1 MLGASKLAVFDDDGH
16 FSLALAKTLVADV
29 KLSPPAPDVFL
40 NHLMSFIAELPQIVQ
55 QEQSFQLFSESTRH
69 QLVIIFRGFL
79 EPQSAQYLSER
90 APILSD
96 LFVESVTYFLE
107 PVNNAL
113 FGVGCPGTRDNVRC
127 FRTECVPTYIRN
139 PTSLTFGTCGLLVC
153 AQNRLA
159 CQLTGI
165 ELKRT
170 RRNFCALTQKLP
182 YCLPIS
188 CSGVSSSYERCRLC
202 STTLHRACAL
212 NLFSEGNY
220 AFPLEAGSQLFCSQC
235 IITLP
240 QVITIFATVASTL
253 ANTGTPLEYLVVIPT
268 HTTEAAELHLRSLQ
282 DAAEGFVGIKFAW
295 LGDAEGEEEFSGLS
309 GTPVAHRDPERN
321 TKLALREELRHS
333 VQRERDLR
341 VAHANSARSSESGD
355 TPEGSIP
362 EGNYGYSPAVAFQA
376 PSSGAAQ
383 PALGV
388 THPSHSIP
396 TVGVAPNSLLPH
408 PLGELT
414 VEPQLAPGEPA
425 TYPPGAYIPPHLRPN
440 ATTHASIPAPLRAVP
455 PSVVNPQ
462 PVTAGLLPTAAVPAR
477 GQVGTTTSTAPAAGL
492 QPDDLSSDLLRLRVT
507 EELQRQTAQRHDA
520 AGATYALMLAAVTPT
535 MGISELVTGEIDGLA
550 VTDLDSPSALRREM
564 RENYSGNGTTK
575 ADKTVMRRLMQV
587 DTLGDSAELRHT
599 PFRASSE
606 SVTMDGNKLKVR
618 DRLQFPR
625 RDRYLA
631 YCRKRSAEWRSIMD
645 SGHGVFA
652 ATYESQVYHRRTA
665 LLIQARYE
673 FLIELVDHAGL
684 EWSWCSWESLYVF
697 ITTRYVSAWELQ
709 PFTGAA
715 KLDRDLLRFQWEI
728 PDGDR
733 RDVVRRYVV
742 DTLSPSQ
749 VLEALQRVGVLGSTS
764 PPGPSIQM
772 ASSPSPQP
780 PRGAPAAPL
789 SRTVATSSPTGTLRC
804 PLCLGPYQYH
814 RVDHYDRPPE
824 EPITQTCGKEKVI
837 QGVKKKCILKH
848 AFSGPLRTPCEH
860 TETVA

>member
-40 NHLMSFIAELPQIVQ
+40 DHLMSFIAELPQIVQ

-414 VEPQLAPGEPA
+414 VEPQLIAPGEPA

-440 ATTHASIPAPLRAVP
+440 ATTHASIPAPLRAVPP

-606 SVTMDGNKLKVR
+606 SVTMDGNKLK
-618 DRLQFPR
+618 
-625 RDRYLA
+625 
-631 YCRKRSAEWRSIMD
+631 
-645 SGHGVFA
+645 
-652 ATYESQVYHRRTA
+652 
-665 LLIQARYE
+665 
-673 FLIELVDHAGL
+673 
-684 EWSWCSWESLYVF
+684 
-697 ITTRYVSAWELQ
+697 